1 MRVVAI
7 CGSPR
12 KQGNTDLLLRT
23 VLKQLTE
30 AGADTE
36 LVDLAGHAIRGC
48 TACYICF
55 LKKNGKCVLA
65 KDLVNDCIA
74 KMVAADAIL
83 LGSPTYFAD
92 ISSEMKAFIDRCGM
106 VSRANG
112 DLFRRKLGAAV
123 VASSRGAIHAFDTM
137 NHFFSNK
144 SDDYCWFKLLEYRHW
159 VREGRSGR

>member
-1 MRVVAI
+1 MKVVAI

-23 VLKQLTE
+23 VLEPLAE

-36 LVDLAGHAIRGC
+36 LVELAGHAIRGY

-55 LKKNGKCVLA
+55 HKKNGKCVLA

-92 ISSEMKAFIDRCGM
+92 VTSEM
-106 VSRANG
+106 
-112 DLFRRKLGAAV
+112 
-123 VASSRGAIHAFDTM
+123 
-137 NHFFSNK
+137 
-144 SDDYCWFKLLEYRHW
+144 
-159 VREGRSGR
+159 